1 CEPAEARANLP
12 VCAGRE
18 RVFVALW
25 RAGAIEISCG
35 ASFCDD
41 GGWRAAF
48 GGLRAGGIHDG
59 PFRREFEL
67 ARASVVSDEFSADRI
82 HAADS
87 LLLRR
92 RVPGGMPD
100 GRAAPHA
107 MGRGGRDFA

>member
-1 CEPAEARANLP
+1 
-12 VCAGRE
+12 
-18 RVFVALW
+18 
-25 RAGAIEISCG
+25 
-35 ASFCDD
+35 D

-107 MGRGGRDFA
+107 VGRGGRDFAAAGADFSAARWETTGKRRGETLRGRSALARFDFVLRVF